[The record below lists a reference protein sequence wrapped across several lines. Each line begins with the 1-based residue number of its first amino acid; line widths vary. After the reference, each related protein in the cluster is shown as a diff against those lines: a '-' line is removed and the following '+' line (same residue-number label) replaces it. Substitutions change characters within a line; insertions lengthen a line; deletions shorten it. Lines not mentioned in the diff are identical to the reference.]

1 MCNGTGIT
9 CMCNGTGVIGMC
21 KGTGVIGMCNGTCVI
36 GIFVIVLFEIDSQN
50 DSAFSYYIN
59 DSVLFHIHQMPQILV
74 QNIIEMTL
82 VP

>member
-1 MCNGTGIT
+1 VSFVCVMGLLSFVCVTGQ
-9 CMCNGTGVIGMC
+9 
-21 KGTGVIGMCNGTCVI
+21 
-36 GIFVIVLFEIDSQN
+36 VLFVCVMGQVSLVCEIDSQN

>member
-1 MCNGTGIT
+1 MGQLLFACVMGLVSFVCVTGQ
-9 CMCNGTGVIGMC
+9 
-21 KGTGVIGMCNGTCVI
+21 
-36 GIFVIVLFEIDSQN
+36 VLF
-50 DSAFSYYIN
+50 ACVMGLYYIN